1 VIRLIRL
8 IIDELITIIIIIFI
22 VMIKFVIIM
31 NRLFFKLIFID
42 DLIDD

>member
-22 VMIKFVIIM
+22 VMIKFVMIM